1 MEIGWG
7 QRDATDLR
15 AEIVGVARF
24 TRIVN
29 NLDWMRRSTVTA
41 DKCGCI

>member
-15 AEIVGVARF
+15 AEIVGFARLAW
-24 TRIVN
+24 IVN
-29 NLDWMRRSTVTA
+29 DLDWMRRSAVPA